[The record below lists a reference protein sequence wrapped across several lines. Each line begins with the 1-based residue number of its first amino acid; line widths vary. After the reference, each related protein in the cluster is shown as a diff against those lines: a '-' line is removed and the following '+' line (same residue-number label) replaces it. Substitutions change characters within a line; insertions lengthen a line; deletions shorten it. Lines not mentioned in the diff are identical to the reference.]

1 MDWQS
6 IGVDVA
12 LVSAMVAA
20 ALAVRRLNQLRSVA
34 CGKLPK
40 LFLVAGAS
48 AVQVGTAN
56 FFNPKVTTEILDEL
70 PIVMEQAGISD
81 LSEIIGTLEL

>member
-1 MDWQS
+1 MD
-6 IGVDVA
+6 
-12 LVSAMVAA
+12 
-20 ALAVRRLNQLRSVA
+20 
-34 CGKLPK
+34 
-40 LFLVAGAS
+40 FLVAGAS